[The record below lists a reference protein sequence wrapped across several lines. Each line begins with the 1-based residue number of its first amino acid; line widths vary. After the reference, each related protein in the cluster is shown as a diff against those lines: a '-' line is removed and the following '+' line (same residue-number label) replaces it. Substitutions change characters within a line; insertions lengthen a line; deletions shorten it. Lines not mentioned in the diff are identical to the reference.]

1 MQLLRRYW
9 IAALVMLLVMIHAV
23 IIGYVRSEARQVKV
37 NASQEIPLGVYYVQ
51 SADKQSLSQLR
62 IHVLVKREIRLA
74 AKSNIEMNRWM
85 IHQAVEEKLRQV
97 DPALLADPVL
107 LEVKAQ
113 IKSVVDEAL
122 AEEMI
127 EQVVINDRIELPL
140 HNFHPKPAYD
150 ITAAEPIFQTKPV
163 HETLKPGDE
172 VEVH

>member
-37 NASQEIPLGVYYVQ
+37 NASQEIPLGVYYIQ
-51 SADKQSLSQLR
+51 SADKQWLSQLR
-62 IHVLVKREIRLA
+62 IHVLVKRETRLA
-74 AKSNIEMNRWM
+74 AKANVEMNRWM

-97 DPALLADPVL
+97 DPALLSDPAL
-107 LEVKAQ
+107 LEIKTQ
-113 IKSVVDEAL
+113 IKTVVDEAL
-122 AEEMI
+122 AEELV
-127 EQVVINDRIELPL
+127 ETVVINDRIELPL

-150 ITAAEPIFQTKPV
+150 ITASEPLYHGKPV
-163 HETLKPGDE
+163 HETIKPGDE